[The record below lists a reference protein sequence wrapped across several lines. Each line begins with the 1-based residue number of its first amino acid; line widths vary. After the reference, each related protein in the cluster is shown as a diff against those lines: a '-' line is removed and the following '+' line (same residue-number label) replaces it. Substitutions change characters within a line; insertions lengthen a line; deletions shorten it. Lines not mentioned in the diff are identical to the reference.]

1 MLFNKKILVILFCFW
16 MNFSFSQVQVFSLN
30 QIDSLMKINPKPI
43 LILLST
49 DWCSY
54 CKVQKQLVQKSMLFK
69 TKSTNFYYVEFDA
82 ESSETI
88 IFKNQVFSNHS
99 KKNRKQTH
107 AVVLDL
113 LGSKQPVYPTW
124 LLLDTDYKIKFKH
137 QGFLK
142 PKFLDELITVIHN
155 N

>member
-1 MLFNKKILVILFCFW
+1 MLFNKKILLILFFFW
-16 MNFSFSQVQVFSLN
+16 MNLSFGQVPVFSMN
-30 QIDSLMKINPKPI
+30 QIDSLMKIESKPI

-54 CKVQKQLVQKSMLFK
+54 CKVQKQLVQKSLLFK

-82 ESSETI
+82 ESAETI
-88 IFKNQVFSNHS
+88 TFKSQVFSNHT

-107 AVVLDL
+107 AVVFDL

-124 LLLDTDYKIKFKH
+124 LLLDADYKIKFKH

-142 PKFLDELITVIHN
+142 PKFLDELIQNI
-155 N
+155 